1 MKAVYALYAD
11 GESAQRA
18 VDGLR
23 AAGVADAE
31 ITVISACPMED
42 FEFSH
47 IGGKNRLWYVAC
59 AGGLVGFL
67 ASTWLTTFTE
77 GNWPLNTGGM
87 PIVAWWPNLII
98 MFEMT
103 MLGGIIATVGTFVAT
118 SGLLRR
124 RPALYDPEVSD
135 GKILVGVENPS
146 ARTAAALERAL
157 QISPDV
163 QLKTI

>member
-1 MKAVYALYAD
+1 MRAIYALYDD
-11 GESAQRA
+11 GHSAQRA
-18 VDGLR
+18 VNGLR

-31 ITVISACPMED
+31 ITVISSSPMDE

-47 IGGKNRLWYVAC
+47 IGGKNHLWYVAC

-77 GNWPLNTGGM
+77 SSWAVNTGGM
-87 PIVAWWPNLII
+87 PIVAWWPNLIV

-103 MLGGIIATVGTFVAT
+103 MLGGILATVGTLIAT

-124 RPALYDPEVSD
+124 MPALYDPAVSD
-135 GKILVGVENPS
+135 GRILVGVENPS
-146 ARTAAALERAL
+146 ETSAPALERAL